1 MTMIE
6 LIGWLQREEEALEEM
21 VYGSERLAE
30 SQFLLKLGRLE
41 EVRRILRKLQK
52 NGMI

>member
-6 LIGWLQREEEALEEM
+6 MICWLQKEEVALEDM
-21 VYGSERLAE
+21 VYGSERLEE
-30 SQFLLKLGRLE
+30 SEFNLKLGRLE

>member
-6 LIGWLQREEEALEEM
+6 MICWLQNEEEALEEM
-21 VYGSERLAE
+21 VYGSEKLAE
-30 SQFLLKLGRLE
+30 SQFLIKLGRLE
-41 EVRRILRKLQK
+41 EVRKILRKLQK